1 MTVGSALP
9 NQAMNAQTQTQ
20 SQSWLHRYVHR
31 PQQVFLRRAC
41 FQIHLWAGVLIS
53 LYIAAIG
60 ISGSILVFK
69 DEFMPRPKLARSQPE
84 LQLCSPQSLLLAMDA
99 AAQFHPKSSPVL
111 ATCPTGANPFYQINV
126 KKSDER
132 TVTVYV
138 DPSTNA
144 VAGEIDQQA
153 SWVGIIDRFHLD
165 LLLRRNGRQWNGV
178 GAAILVALVLSGLVI
193 WWPGPRNWTRAV
205 KVNFRLN
212 WKRISFDLHSAIGI
226 WTVIFTVTWALTGI
240 YFAWESPFERVIA
253 EISRI
258 TTARYP
264 EEAIRAATL
273 QAAASPVIGF
283 DLKATLDEAIVQTP
297 GTRLEGF
304 FFGSAEAPL
313 FTVYMAHG
321 QLGDYANT
329 YFVYFNQHNGEHL
342 LTWYRGIN
350 RTAGDWMLWLL
361 VPLHFGTSFG
371 MAGKVVWATSGLA
384 FPLLAITG
392 LLMYWNRWLSK
403 RFRESRSAKQRV
415 PRGLS

>member
-1 MTVGSALP
+1 
-9 NQAMNAQTQTQ
+9 MNAQTQTQ

-60 ISGSILVFK
+60 VSGSILVFK
-69 DEFMPRPKLARSQPE
+69 DELMPRPKVARSQAAA
-84 LQLCSPQSLLLAMDA
+84 QLCSPQSLLLAMDA

-111 ATCPTGANPFYQINV
+111 ATCPTGANPFYQINL
-126 KKSDER
+126 KTSDER

-178 GAAILVALVLSGLVI
+178 GAAILIALVFTGLVI
-193 WWPGPRNWTRAV
+193 WWPGIRNWTRAI
-205 KVNFRLN
+205 KVSVRSN
-212 WKRISFDLHSAIGI
+212 WKRINFDLHSAVGI
-226 WTVIFTVTWALTGI
+226 WTVLFTAIWAITGV
-240 YFAWESPFERVIA
+240 YFAWESPFEHLIGI
-253 EISRI
+253 ISPI

-273 QAAASPVIGF
+273 EALASPMGRF
-283 DLKATLDEAIVQTP
+283 DLKSTLDKAIVGTP
-297 GTRLEGF
+297 GTALEGF
-304 FFGSAEAPL
+304 FFGSAQDPI

-329 YFVYFNQHNGEHL
+329 DFVYFNQHNGEHL
-342 LTWYRGIN
+342 LTWYRGEN
-350 RTAGDWMLWLL
+350 HTPGDWMLWLL

-403 RFRESRSAKQRV
+403 RFRESRSAKQRPSRAV
-415 PRGLS
+415 LAQILRSSHLT